1 MSLPSLSKLLSART
15 TSSSPVRMGIAAV
28 AAALLLGACGSSD
41 ASGGTDSDS
50 ASDEEVTVETNDG
63 EKTVPVLPQRVAILD
78 NTAMETL
85 QDWGIEPVALP
96 KPLLPKSKFSEWID
110 DESIADAGS
119 HREPILE
126 AVSEAEPDLIIGGY
140 RFEEYTD
147 DLEKIAPVIDL
158 APSDERFDTFV
169 DGLKHQT
176 LTLGEIFDKQQEA
189 DDLIEK
195 FEESVEKAAD
205 ATNGESVFLAVTSGN
220 AIDNGAGRIGR
231 IIEPLNLTDVF
242 ANEDLDAESV
252 HQDSGMAP
260 ETVAQA
266 NPDWAI
272 VLDRDAAIE
281 TAEDAAPAATLL
293 AAQEAWKNV
302 TFMEQ
307 DQVIYLDPYF
317 YTREGIQAYIEA
329 YDQIAEAFGG

>member
-1 MSLPSLSKLLSART
+1 MSYRKDSA
-15 TSSSPVRMGIAAV
+15 PGLAGAVRKGVAV
-28 AAALLLGACGSSD
+28 FAAALLLTACG
-41 ASGGTDSDS
+41 TSDS
-50 ASDEEVTVETNDG
+50 SGSKDSQGASSAEVTVETNDG
-63 EKTVPVLPQRVAILD
+63 EKTVPLSPKRVAILD

-85 QDWGIEPVALP
+85 KDWGIEPVALP
-96 KPLLPKSKFSEWID
+96 KPLLPKSKFADWID
-110 DESIADAGS
+110 DDSIADAGS

-140 RFEEYTD
+140 RFEEFTS
-147 DLEKIAPVIDL
+147 DLEKIAPVVDL
-158 APSDERFDTFV
+158 APSNDRFDSFA
-169 DGLKHQT
+169 DGLKAQT
-176 LTLGEIFDKQQEA
+176 EALGTIFDKQEEA
-189 DDLIEK
+189 AALVDK
-195 FEESVEKAAD
+195 FETAVAD
-205 ATNGESVFLAVTSGN
+205 ANAATDGQSVFLAVASGN

-231 IIEPLNLTDVF
+231 IIEPLNLKDVF
-242 ANEDLDAESV
+242 AGQDLDAESV
-252 HQDSGMAP
+252 HQDSGIAP

-281 TAEDAAPAATLL
+281 TADDATPAATLL

-302 TFMEQ
+302 TFMTE

-329 YDQIAEAFGG
+329 YDQIADAFSK

>member
-41 ASGGTDSDS
+41 ASGGTDSDA

-266 NPDWAI
+266 NPDWTI